1 MEQLL
6 LNKRRLKMPKEIIN
20 QCEQKMLKS
29 IEALKKDFATI
40 RTGKAN
46 PAILNGI
53 SVEYYGSPMPINQ
66 IASVSAPEPQMILI
80 KPYDKSI
87 LKAIEKAIQTSELGF
102 NPQNDGDVVRIPI
115 PALTEQTRKD
125 LVKQAK
131 KIAEENKVAIRNIR
145 RDGMDQLKKLEKEQ
159 KFTKPPSR
167 YTEGTLI
174 KEMDEKGIGRP
185 ATYTP
190 TVATLFA
197 RLYIE
202 KDGKATL

>member
-1 MEQLL
+1 
-6 LNKRRLKMPKEIIN
+6 MPKEIIN
-20 QCEQKMLKS
+20 QCEQKMQKS

-53 SVEYYGSPMPINQ
+53 TVEYYGSPMPINQ

-145 RDGMDQLKKLEKEQ
+145 RDGMDQLKKLEKDSLISEDELKRRSDELQ
-159 KFTKPPSR
+159 KVTDK
-167 YTEGTLI
+167 
-174 KEMDEKGIGRP
+174 
-185 ATYTP
+185 
-190 TVATLFA
+190 
-197 RLYIE
+197 YIE
-202 KDGKATL
+202 TIDKSAAEKEKDIMSI

>member
-1 MEQLL
+1 
-6 LNKRRLKMPKEIIN
+6 MPKEIIN
-20 QCEQKMLKS
+20 QCEQRMQKS
-29 IEALKKDFATI
+29 IDALKKDFATI

-46 PAILNGI
+46 PAILNGVT
-53 SVEYYGSPMPINQ
+53 VEYYGSPMPINQ

-87 LKAIEKAIQTSELGF
+87 LKAIEKAVQTADLGF

-145 RDGMDQLKKLEKEQ
+145 RDGMDQLKKLEKDSLISEDELKRRSDELQ
-159 KFTKPPSR
+159 KVTDK
-167 YTEGTLI
+167 
-174 KEMDEKGIGRP
+174 
-185 ATYTP
+185 
-190 TVATLFA
+190 
-197 RLYIE
+197 YIE
-202 KDGKATL
+202 TIDKTTADKEKDIMSI

>member
-1 MEQLL
+1 
-6 LNKRRLKMPKEIIN
+6 MPKEIIN
-20 QCEQKMLKS
+20 QCEQKMQKS

-53 SVEYYGSPMPINQ
+53 TVEYYGSPMPINQ

-145 RDGMDQLKKLEKEQ
+145 RDGMDQLKKLE
-159 KFTKPPSR
+159 
-167 YTEGTLI
+167 I
-174 KEMDEKGIGRP
+174 D
-185 ATYTP
+185 
-190 TVATLFA
+190 
-197 RLYIE
+197 
-202 KDGKATL
+202 

>member
-1 MEQLL
+1 
-6 LNKRRLKMPKEIIN
+6 MPKEIIN
-20 QCEQKMLKS
+20 QCEQKMQKS

-53 SVEYYGSPMPINQ
+53 TVEYYGSPMPINQ

-145 RDGMDQLKKLEKEQ
+145 RDGMDQLKKLEKDSLISEDELKRRSDELQ
-159 KFTKPPSR
+159 KVTDK
-167 YTEGTLI
+167 
-174 KEMDEKGIGRP
+174 
-185 ATYTP
+185 
-190 TVATLFA
+190 
-197 RLYIE
+197 YIE
-202 KDGKATL
+202 NIDKAAAEKEKDIMSI

>member
-1 MEQLL
+1 
-6 LNKRRLKMPKEIIN
+6 MPKEIIN
-20 QCEQKMLKS
+20 QCEQKMQKS

-53 SVEYYGSPMPINQ
+53 TVEYYGSPMPINQ

-145 RDGMDQLKKLEKEQ
+145 RDGMDQLKKLEKDSLISEDELKRRSDELQ
-159 KFTKPPSR
+159 KVTDK
-167 YTEGTLI
+167 
-174 KEMDEKGIGRP
+174 
-185 ATYTP
+185 
-190 TVATLFA
+190 
-197 RLYIE
+197 YIE
-202 KDGKATL
+202 NIDKAAAEKEKDSLSI

>member
-1 MEQLL
+1 
-6 LNKRRLKMPKEIIN
+6 MPKEIIN
-20 QCEQKMLKS
+20 QCELKMQKS

-53 SVEYYGSPMPINQ
+53 TVEYYGSPMPINQ

-131 KIAEENKVAIRNIR
+131 KIAEDNKVAIRNIR
-145 RDGMDQLKKLEKEQ
+145 RDGMDQLKKLEKDSLISEDELKRRSDELQ
-159 KFTKPPSR
+159 KVTDK
-167 YTEGTLI
+167 
-174 KEMDEKGIGRP
+174 
-185 ATYTP
+185 
-190 TVATLFA
+190 
-197 RLYIE
+197 YIE
-202 KDGKATL
+202 TIDKSAAEKEKDIMSI

>member
-1 MEQLL
+1 
-6 LNKRRLKMPKEIIN
+6 MPKEIIN
-20 QCEQKMLKS
+20 QCEQKMQKS

-53 SVEYYGSPMPINQ
+53 TVEYYGSPMPINQ

-145 RDGMDQLKKLEKEQ
+145 RDGMDQLKKLEKDSLISEDELKRRSDDLQ
-159 KFTKPPSR
+159 KVTDK
-167 YTEGTLI
+167 
-174 KEMDEKGIGRP
+174 
-185 ATYTP
+185 
-190 TVATLFA
+190 
-197 RLYIE
+197 YIE
-202 KDGKATL
+202 TIDKSAAEKEKDIMSI

>member
-1 MEQLL
+1 
-6 LNKRRLKMPKEIIN
+6 MPKEIIN
-20 QCEQKMLKS
+20 QCEQKMQKS
-29 IEALKKDFATI
+29 IEALKKEFATI

-46 PAILNGI
+46 PAILNGV

-87 LKAIEKAIQTSELGF
+87 LKAIEKAIQTSDLGF

-115 PALTEQTRKD
+115 PSLTEQTRKD

-145 RDGMDQLKKLEKEQ
+145 RDGMDQLKKLEKDSLISEDELKRRSDELQ
-159 KFTKPPSR
+159 KVTDK
-167 YTEGTLI
+167 
-174 KEMDEKGIGRP
+174 
-185 ATYTP
+185 
-190 TVATLFA
+190 
-197 RLYIE
+197 YIE
-202 KDGKATL
+202 TIDKTASEKEKDIMSI